1 MKIRS
6 TLNIVIA
13 DDDASD
19 RELIIDAI
27 MDASPH
33 CNTYEMGNGQ
43 ELIEFLDGCKKYPD
57 LIFLDLNMPIK
68 SGKETLAY
76 LKKTERLK
84 VIPVFVLSTSSAQ
97 GDIFDCYHQGANLFL
112 VKPSSYEV
120 LVTMMRNIISL
131 FEINLVKAEI
141 V

>member
-19 RELIIDAI
+19 RELITDAI
-27 MDASPH
+27 MEASPH
-33 CNTYEMGNGQ
+33 CNIYEVENGQ
-43 ELIEFLDGCKKYPD
+43 ELLEFLDGCKKYPD
-57 LIFLDLNMPIK
+57 LIFLDLNMPIM
-68 SGKETLAY
+68 SGKETLSY
-76 LKKTERLK
+76 IKNTERLK

-97 GDIFDCYHQGANLFL
+97 PDIFQCYQEGANLFL

-120 LVTMMRNIISL
+120 LVTMMRNIVSL
-131 FEINLVKAEI
+131 FEINLMKVEI